1 MSVCVPFGR
10 VVRSVWRNSEASAFL
25 EGAILLPVLLTLG
38 LGVFEFSWLFY
49 QQQLISTGV
58 RDAAR
63 YVARSPKPNDLTIQM
78 DAKNLATTGSL
89 NGGVPRVNGWRPNDV
104 NILYKAVE
112 NAPGPNGLSP
122 YRGGTVIESVT
133 VTTTFTV
140 PSLGFF
146 GLLGLRPPSFTVSHQ
161 ERVIGSG

>member
-1 MSVCVPFGR
+1 MSVLVWFAR
-10 VVRSVWRNSEASAFL
+10 VMRSIWRNSEASAFL

-38 LGVFEFSWLFY
+38 LGVFEFSWVFY

-63 YVARSPKPNDLTIQM
+63 YIARSTKPNDLTIQV
-78 DAKNLATTGSL
+78 DAKNLATTGDI
-89 NGGVPRVNGWRPNDV
+89 NGGAPRVNGWRANDV
-104 NILYKAVE
+104 RISYASVE
-112 NAPGPNGLSP
+112 NASGLNGLTP
-122 YRGGTVIESVT
+122 YRGGPAIETVT

-140 PSLGFF
+140 SSLGFF
-146 GLLGLRPPSFTVSHQ
+146 GLLGLRPPSLTVSHQ